1 MPDEG
6 LTALLDDLS
15 PSASTIDELDRV
27 AVAEDMVRPA
37 ASMRGAQAEV
47 PVGLSLTPSRAS
59 TFSTEA
65 EQVQVFMPRRE
76 TLEEGRV
83 LDGRRIAFRSSK
95 SAEIFTVESVGG
107 ALRFHHIIG
116 APEANHEAR
125 YEIKIPAGSTPE
137 QYPESIAIRDSA
149 GRLLVAVAPPWAKD
163 AEGQNVPTTLS
174 YADGIL
180 TQRVNTQGLEVV
192 YPLVAIGS

>member
-1 MPDEG
+1 MPDVG

-37 ASMRGAQAEV
+37 APMRGAQAEV

-59 TFSTEA
+59 TCSTGA

-95 SAEIFTVESVGG
+95 SAEIFTVESVGALCG
-107 ALRFHHIIG
+107 FITLSARRRQTMRPVMELRFR
-116 APEANHEAR
+116 PDR
-125 YEIKIPAGSTPE
+125 PR
-137 QYPESIAIRDSA
+137 AIS
-149 GRLLVAVAPPWAKD
+149 
-163 AEGQNVPTTLS
+163 
-174 YADGIL
+174 
-180 TQRVNTQGLEVV
+180 
-192 YPLVAIGS
+192 